1 MVVILVTWAG
11 NPKIVLIDSQLALVL
26 DATTVSKCNTTICI
40 LLGLS
45 DNKLMIHL
53 IRSHDERSR
62 DNGSGQE
69 SPSRGSA

>member
-11 NPKIVLIDSQLALVL
+11 NPKIVLIDPQLALVL
-26 DATTVSKCNTTICI
+26 DGTTISKCNTTICI

-62 DNGSGQE
+62 DDGQE